1 MHEHKTKPR
10 NIQIFSCSRIIQFKS
25 THTRGLPL
33 EGGWLG
39 CYIYLWSINF
49 NLIASS
55 INRGWVEP
63 LLTIKLIIYSSSHH
77 SHALPLVMLAL
88 VTPPSI
94 KSTLCSLS
102 VSQSGL
108 QLTQKPR
115 RGRFIGMWVDP
126 SSKEEKWAN
135 SNSVP
140 VEPKTARWR
149 RRRPLWLRIP
159 MDNNII
165 CWWSIGEELYRER
178 VVSEV
183 RGECFVLI
191 WFSARTTDQP
201 KRGKVVIANP
211 WHNNCSIAVGI
222 AQPAC
227 DCWLA
232 IALQTHN
239 QLEWIFGWSTC
250 TSGRV

>member
-1 MHEHKTKPR
+1 MHEHKTNPR

-102 VSQSGL
+102 VSQSVRSPVNPETGERKIYWHVSGSQL
-108 QLTQKPR
+108 QRRLVKNGPTPTQCLWSPR
-115 RGRFIGMWVDP
+115 PRDEDEEDP
-126 SSKEEKWAN
+126 CDSEYQWIIILYADEASEKSCIEKEW
-135 SNSVP
+135 
-140 VEPKTARWR
+140 
-149 RRRPLWLRIP
+149 
-159 MDNNII
+159 
-165 CWWSIGEELYRER
+165 
-178 VVSEV
+178 
-183 RGECFVLI
+183 
-191 WFSARTTDQP
+191 
-201 KRGKVVIANP
+201 
-211 WHNNCSIAVGI
+211 
-222 AQPAC
+222 
-227 DCWLA
+227 
-232 IALQTHN
+232 
-239 QLEWIFGWSTC
+239 
-250 TSGRV
+250 